1 MKKKAPKDYSK
12 LTTEQLVGEFRQ
24 AVRDYA
30 YDNGHADG
38 QASATDSY
46 HYFSADASE
55 ADAIEAE
62 LISRIRAAGM
72 K

>member
-1 MKKKAPKDYSK
+1 MKKKTPKDYSK
-12 LTTEQLVGEFRQ
+12 VSFEDLIDEFRQ
-24 AVRDYA
+24 AVYDSA

-46 HYFSADASE
+46 HYFSADFSE
-55 ADAIEAE
+55 ANALESEI
-62 LISRIRAAGM
+62 ISRIRAV